1 MHIKKESISAKEAQT
16 KIMNWCSKMERST
29 FDVQMKL
36 YSWGIDSEEIKSI
49 IKKLEIDGFI
59 NSERYIESYIRGKLV
74 YKKWGRVK
82 IKYHLKV
89 KGFKDT
95 VIDQYLDSLID
106 EDEYLQMIFEQ
117 LRKKNASLNE
127 PDEYLRKSKI
137 INFGANRGYET
148 ELALQCVD
156 KLFS

>member
-1 MHIKKESISAKEAQT
+1 MHIKKESMDPRDALT
-16 KIMNWCSKMERST
+16 KAMNWCSKMERST

-36 YSWGIDSEEIKSI
+36 YSWGIDAEKARNI
-49 IKKLEIDGFI
+49 IETLEKEGFI
-59 NSERYIESYIRGKLV
+59 NSQRYIESYIRGKLI
-74 YKKWGRVK
+74 YKKWGKVK

-89 KGFKDT
+89 KGFKDDI
-95 VIDQYLDSLID
+95 IDKYLDSLIND
-106 EDEYLQMIFEQ
+106 EDYIEMIFEQ

-127 PDEYLRKSKI
+127 TDEYVRKSKI

-156 KLFS
+156 KLFL